1 MWVSGM
7 NINEKIDL
15 LMRLTKTT
23 NSSMARFTAM
33 DPSHLSRLR
42 RGERS
47 VAPGAPYL
55 SRMAIYFARH
65 CREEY
70 QIRTLTELVKISPE
84 RMDAPELLADAIENW
99 LYQEERHGS
108 LAVEKFLEGMSQR
121 PATLPP
127 DLADGGE
134 MIKEEECWC
143 YTDKDS
149 CRLLYGNHGK
159 REAVL
164 CFLEQILSS
173 ASQAEVLLFS
183 DEDMDWMTE
192 DRRFMMEWARLMMKI
207 GLAGHQMT
215 MIHTINRN
223 LDEMLTAIAQWMP
236 LYMTGAIKPYY
247 FPKKRDGILKRTL
260 FIAPGIGAVT
270 SSSVIRPQPEQMIL
284 YLTDEQGI
292 RSVREE
298 FNQYFALCRP
308 LMKIFTEKDYQAHL
322 DVLTEFE
329 GEEANSLIRTVSL
342 SAVTMPE
349 EVLKSVLGRMG
360 VHNSK
365 AIEKNLAERQRRF
378 LANLEKKYST
388 EIIRLA
394 KPEEVVCGR
403 APVPFSN
410 LFGLGDI
417 YYTREEYQRHLQYV
431 IQLMEQTD
439 QYQVCLSE
447 GDVDGDKPFLIYAKE
462 DLGVMVIRSGKP
474 FAAFALN
481 EGNMTAAF
489 WDYLRNKRAECR
501 MNRQEVLEYL
511 KEFEKR
517 IGEQE

>member
-1 MWVSGM
+1 MG
-7 NINEKIDL
+7 IRDEHQRKIDL

-55 SRMAIYFARH
+55 GRMAIYFARH

-70 QIRTLTELVKISPE
+70 QIRTLAELVKISPE

-99 LYQEERHGS
+99 LYQEEQHGG
-108 LAVEKFLEGMSQR
+108 LAVEKFLEGISQR
-121 PATLPP
+121 PAALPP
-127 DLADGGE
+127 DLAGGSE
-134 MIKEEECWC
+134 VVREEECWC

-149 CRLLYGNHGK
+149 CRPLYGNHGK

-164 CFLEQILSS
+164 CFLERILSS
-173 ASQAEVLLFS
+173 ASPTEVLLFS

-192 DRRFMMEWARLMMKI
+192 DRRFMMEWAGLMMKI
-207 GLAGHQMT
+207 GLAGHQIT

-223 LDEMLTAIAQWMP
+223 LDEMLTAIGQWMP

-260 FIAPGIGAVT
+260 FIATGIGAVT

-284 YLTDEQGI
+284 YLTDEQGV

-298 FNQYFALCRP
+298 FNQYFSLCRP

-329 GEEANSLIRTVSL
+329 GEEANSLIRTASL
-342 SAVTMPE
+342 WAVTMPE
-349 EVLKSVLGRMG
+349 GVRSRCWAGWVPKILRPSKRNWRSGRGDSSPIWRKSTARKSFDWP
-360 VHNSK
+360 NRK
-365 AIEKNLAERQRRF
+365 RFCLAGLRF
-378 LANLEKKYST
+378 LSAICSGWEIFITPGRST
-388 EIIRLA
+388 SGT
-394 KPEEVVCGR
+394 CNMS
-403 APVPFSN
+403 FS
-410 LFGLGDI
+410 
-417 YYTREEYQRHLQYV
+417 
-431 IQLMEQTD
+431 
-439 QYQVCLSE
+439 
-447 GDVDGDKPFLIYAKE
+447 
-462 DLGVMVIRSGKP
+462 
-474 FAAFALN
+474 
-481 EGNMTAAF
+481 
-489 WDYLRNKRAECR
+489 
-501 MNRQEVLEYL
+501 
-511 KEFEKR
+511 
-517 IGEQE
+517 